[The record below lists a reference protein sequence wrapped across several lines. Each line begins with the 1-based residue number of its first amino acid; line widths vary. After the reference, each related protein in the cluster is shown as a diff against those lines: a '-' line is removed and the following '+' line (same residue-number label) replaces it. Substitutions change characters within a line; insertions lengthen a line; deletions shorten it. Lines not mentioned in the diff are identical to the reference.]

1 MEEKKF
7 LYERVYEEIKSKIL
21 CGTIPDG
28 SLLPSEKELSEQF
41 NANRTTIRKALL
53 MLVDDNLVIKK
64 PGIGTR
70 VALKLKE
77 KNLESSTAKSLSGT
91 IGLFLPPS
99 ENKMDRISQPFY
111 SEFFYFAEKELQPL
125 GYTLLYSSLDN
136 KEHFESLIEHQ
147 KLDGIIFMSNI
158 PDQFIDIAKINN
170 IPSIL
175 VNNYSPTLVSILSD
189 NVFGMGALTDYLIS
203 IGHKSFILFTGLT
216 NYLSTKERL
225 IGCTNSF
232 LNNNIKNYE
241 IENIG
246 WDPNQ
251 AYLKAL
257 EIFKRDKIPTA
268 LICFNDN
275 LAFGCLRAA
284 REVGLNVPEDLS
296 IVGYDNINQSRYFS
310 PPLTTVNS
318 NIPTISKLA
327 VQNLTQK
334 IKNPD
339 LFSQYKIVVPFS
351 LKIRESASAPNIT
364 S

>member
-1 MEEKKF
+1 MKNKKF
-7 LYERVYEEIKSKIL
+7 LYETIYEEIKTQIL
-21 CGTIPDG
+21 NKEIKQG
-28 SLLPSEKELSEQF
+28 SLLPSEKELSEKF
-41 NANRTTIRKALL
+41 HANRTTIRKALL
-53 MLVDDNLVIKK
+53 LLVDDNLVVKE

-70 VALKLKE
+70 VYIQLKDDSIRNNNPL
-77 KNLESSTAKSLSGT
+77 LGT
-91 IGLFLPPS
+91 IALVLPPS

-175 VNNYSPTLVSILSD
+175 VNNYSPNLVSILSD

-203 IGHKSFILFTGLT
+203 LGHKSFILFTGLT

-268 LICFNDN
+268 FICFNDN

-351 LKIRESASAPNIT
+351 LKIRESASAPNMT

>member
-1 MEEKKF
+1 MKDKKF
-7 LYERVYEEIKSKIL
+7 LYEAIYEEIKNQIL
-21 CGTIPDG
+21 TGAIVNKT
-28 SLLPSEKELSEQF
+28 LLPSEKELSEKFQV
-41 NANRTTIRKALL
+41 NRTTIRKALL
-53 MLVDDNLVIKK
+53 LLVSDNLVIKE

-70 VALKLKE
+70 VSLDVGDNKE
-77 KNLESSTAKSLSGT
+77 NKDKPLLGT
-91 IGLFLPPS
+91 IALVLPPS

-111 SEFFYFAEKELQPL
+111 SEFFFFAEKELQPL

-158 PDQFIDIAKINN
+158 PDQFIEIAKKNN

-175 VNNYSPTLVSILSD
+175 VNNYSPNLVSILSD
-189 NVFGMGALTDYLIS
+189 NVFGMQTLTDYLIS
-203 IGHKSFILFTGLT
+203 LGHKSFLIFTGLT

-232 LNNNIKNYE
+232 LNNGITDYE
-241 IENIG
+241 IVNIG
-246 WDPNQ
+246 WDPNE

-257 EIFKRDKIPTA
+257 DIFKKGNLPSA

-284 REVGLNVPEDLS
+284 REVGLDVPEDLS

-318 NIPTISKLA
+318 NIPLISKLA
-327 VQNLTQK
+327 VQNLIQQINT
-334 IKNPD
+334 PS
-339 LFSQYKIVVPFS
+339 LYSEYKVIVPFS
-351 LKIRESASAPNIT
+351 LKIRESASKPST
-364 S
+364 D